1 MRSTYTTIDQIKADN
16 KAIGHHWFSPDTM
29 RFFNSR
35 VCSTVY
41 QGHLF
46 ISSER
51 FDETTPRL
59 YGVRACVEGK
69 IYTLAKDFSSLEK
82 AELYAAR
89 CDWRETLKAEYNLT
103 VE

>member
-1 MRSTYTTIDQIKADN
+1 MRSTYSTIDQIEADN
-16 KAIGHHWFSPDTM
+16 KEIGHHWFSPDTM

-46 ISSER
+46 ISSEK
-51 FDETTPRL
+51 FDEKSPRL

-69 IYTLAKDFSSLEK
+69 IYTVAKDFSSLEK
-82 AELYAAR
+82 AKLHAAT
-89 CDWRETLKAEYNLT
+89 CDWCAQLKTEYNLK